1 MGIMKMSNKP
11 RTLEDSSWL
20 AQTIKDKMDAESEKM
35 GLYPSTRYS
44 CLNILYIIVREAD
57 NQEKPKYIL
66 RQLQRKAFNRNQR
79 YSSMAIEHG
88 TDFDRNGMQAKLR
101 GLAERYRDDNG
112 MYIVSVL
119 TTNDLN
125 SAIIKDLSEL
135 MFQMNA

>member
-57 NQEKPKYIL
+57 NQE
-66 RQLQRKAFNRNQR
+66 NQNIYYDNYNGKR
-79 YSSMAIEHG
+79 SIVIRDIPSMAIEHG

-135 MFQMNA
+135 IFQMNS